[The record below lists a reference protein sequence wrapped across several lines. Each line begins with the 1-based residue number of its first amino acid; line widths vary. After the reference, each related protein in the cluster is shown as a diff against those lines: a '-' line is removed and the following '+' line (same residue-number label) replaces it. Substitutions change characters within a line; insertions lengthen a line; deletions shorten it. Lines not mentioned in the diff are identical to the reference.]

1 MDDIKQERS
10 NERATFKLNKRFKQT
25 SLNKKF
31 ANTLRNLWSIRPLK
45 NKQYSIS
52 EK

>member
-10 NERATFKLNKRFKQT
+10 NERATFKLNKSFEQT

-31 ANTLRNLWSIRPLK
+31 AQHVKESMV
-45 NKQYSIS
+45 Y
-52 EK
+52 

>member
-10 NERATFKLNKRFKQT
+10 NKGPTLKLNKRFKYT

-31 ANTLRNLWSIRPLK
+31 APTSRNLWSIR
-45 NKQYSIS
+45 S
-52 EK
+52 

>member
-10 NERATFKLNKRFKQT
+10 NEGATFKLNKSFKNKRFKQT

-31 ANTLRNLWSIRPLK
+31 AQHV
-45 NKQYSIS
+45 KQSMVCQVFQ
-52 EK
+52 K